1 MPVSIHAT
9 ELPLFKIFSND
20 FAFSIPPYQR
30 PYSWTTEQAS
40 DLYSDISFACNGQ
53 EDIKDTNPYFL
64 GSIVLIKGDSPDADV
79 VDGQQRLTTITIF
92 LSVLRKFV
100 PTDFAKGLTKFLYE
114 EGDVIVNSPNRYRV
128 KLRSRDEEFFH
139 RYIQDEKGID
149 NLLALNGSSLTDSQ
163 KNMQENA
170 KYFYEKL
177 PAVSPEQRVRLLQ
190 YMMTRCYLVV
200 VSTPDIDAAYRIF
213 TVMNARGLDLK
224 LPDLLKAEI
233 IGAIE
238 NDQEKY
244 TKIWETEEEELG
256 RDAFQEL
263 FAHIRMIYQRAKLR
277 VSAIKEFRESIKPQE
292 FPAKFIDEVLKPYS
306 DAFEI
311 IKKASYQSDK
321 DANKINVMFRWLNQI
336 DNFDWVPPAIVYLS
350 AHSQNPSELLKFLT
364 DLERLA
370 AGLMIKRA
378 DINERIERYALLLS
392 AIDNKVDLYVPDS
405 PLQLTPEEQKQ
416 IVEVLNGDLYLIARI
431 RQYVLLRLD
440 TALSAGGASY
450 YDLSIISV
458 EHVLPQ
464 NPSEG
469 SIWLQW
475 FPISIERENYVH
487 RIGNL
492 VLLSRRKNAQAQ
504 NYDFVTKKE
513 KYFKTSDGISPFA
526 LTTQVLKYDS
536 WTPAIIDERQKEQIQ
551 KLKSIWNLYEVF

>member
-1 MPVSIHAT
+1 MKCQH
-9 ELPLFKIFSND
+9 N
-20 FAFSIPPYQR
+20 
-30 PYSWTTEQAS
+30 
-40 DLYSDISFACNGQ
+40 
-53 EDIKDTNPYFL
+53 
-64 GSIVLIKGDSPDADV
+64 
-79 VDGQQRLTTITIF
+79 LTTITIF
-92 LSVLRKFV
+92 LSVLRNFV
-100 PTDFAKGLTKFLYE
+100 PSDFAIGLTKFLYE
-114 EGDVIVNSPNRYRV
+114 EGDVIINSPNRYRV
-128 KLRSRDEEFFH
+128 KLRSRDEEFFQ
-139 RYIQDEKGID
+139 RFVQDAQGID
-149 NLLALNGSSLTDSQ
+149 KLLALDSSRLTDSQ
-163 KNMQENA
+163 KNMQANA

-177 PAVSPEQRVRLLQ
+177 PAVAPQQRVRLLQ
-190 YMMTRCYLVV
+190 YLMTRCYLVV

-238 NDQEKY
+238 NEQEQEKY
-244 TKIWETEEEELG
+244 TQIWETEEEELG

-263 FAHIRMIYQRAKLR
+263 FAHIRMIYLRAKPR
-277 VSAIKEFRESIKPQE
+277 ASALKEFREAIKPQE
-292 FPAKFIDEVLKPYS
+292 FPKKFIDEVLKPYS
-306 DAFEI
+306 DAFEM

-321 DANKINVMFRWLNQI
+321 EASKINAFFRWLNQI

-350 AHSQNPSELLKFLT
+350 AQSQNPGKLLKFLT

-392 AIDNKVDLYVPDS
+392 AIADNVDLYAPDS
-405 PLQLTPEEQKQ
+405 PLQLTQAEQKQ
-416 IVEVLNGDLYLIARI
+416 IIEVLNGDLYLIARI

-440 TALSAGGASY
+440 TALSAGEAV
-450 YDLSIISV
+450 YDYPIISV

-475 FPISIERENYVH
+475 FPTPIERENYVH

-492 VLLSRRKNAQAQ
+492 VLLSRRKNTQAQ
-504 NYDFVTKKE
+504 NYDFVLKKE
-513 KYFKTSDGISPFA
+513 KYFKTSDGVSPFA

-551 KLKSIWNLYEVF
+551 KLKAIWNLHAAENRSIEA

>member
-40 DLYSDISFACNGQ
+40 DLYSDILFACNGS
-53 EDIKDTNPYFL
+53 DDVKDANPYFL
-64 GSIVLIKGDSPDADV
+64 GSIVLIKADSPDADV

-100 PTDFAKGLTKFLYE
+100 PLEFANGLTKFLYE

-128 KLRSRDEEFFH
+128 KLRSRDEEFFR
-139 RYIQDEKGID
+139 RYVQDEQGID
-149 NLLALNGSSLTDSQ
+149 KLLEIDFSRLTDSQ
-163 KNMQENA
+163 RNMQANA
-170 KYFYEKL
+170 RYFSQKL
-177 PAVSPEQRVRLLQ
+177 QTISDAQRVRMLQ

-233 IGAIE
+233 IGAIANE
-238 NDQEKY
+238 QEQEKF
-244 TKIWETEEEELG
+244 TQIWETEEEDLG
-256 RDAFQEL
+256 RDTFQEL

-277 VSAIKEFRESIKPQE
+277 ASAIKEFRESIKPQE
-292 FPAKFIDEVLKPYS
+292 FPIKFINEILKPYS
-306 DAFEI
+306 DAFEV
-311 IKKASYQSDK
+311 IKKASYKSDT
-321 DANKINVMFRWLNQI
+321 DAGKINAMFGWLNQI
-336 DNFDWVPPAIVYLS
+336 DNFDWVPPAIVYFS
-350 AHSQNPSELLKFLT
+350 ANSQNPTKLLKFFT
-364 DLERLA
+364 HLERLA
-370 AGLMIKRA
+370 AGLMIMRA
-378 DINERIERYALLLS
+378 DINQRIERYAALLS
-392 AIDNKVDLYVPDS
+392 AIDEKIDLYAPNS
-405 PLQLTPEEQKQ
+405 PLQLTPEEQQ
-416 IVEVLNGDLYLIARI
+416 SILAVLNGDLYLIARI

-440 TALSAGGASY
+440 TALSAGEATY
-450 YDLSIISV
+450 EYPILSV

-464 NPSEG
+464 NPAEN
-469 SIWLQW
+469 SIWTQW
-475 FPISIERENYVH
+475 FPTIEEREKYVH
-487 RIGNL
+487 KIGNL

-513 KYFKTSDGISPFA
+513 KYFKTSDGVSPFA
-526 LTTQVLKYDS
+526 ITTQVLNYDTWS
-536 WTPAIIDERQKEQIQ
+536 PDIIEKRQREQIQ
-551 KLKSIWNLYEVF
+551 KLKSIWHLS

>member
-1 MPVSIHAT
+1 MPVNIHAT

-20 FAFSIPPYQR
+20 FAFAIPPYQR

-40 DLYSDISFACNGQ
+40 ELYSDIFFACNGH
-53 EDIKDTNPYFL
+53 EDVKEANPYFL

-92 LSVLRKFV
+92 LSILRKFV

-128 KLRSRDEEFFH
+128 KLRSRDEEFFR
-139 RYIQDEKGID
+139 RYIQDEQGID
-149 NLLALNGSSLTDSQ
+149 NLLALDVSRLTDSQ
-163 KNMQENA
+163 RNMQTNA

-177 PAVSPEQRVRLLQ
+177 PIITPEQRIRLLQ

-238 NDQEKY
+238 NEKEQEKY
-244 TKIWETEEEELG
+244 TQIWETEEEELG

-277 VSAIKEFRESIKPQE
+277 ASAIKEFRESIKPQE
-292 FPAKFIDEVLKPYS
+292 FPTKFIDEILKPCS

-311 IKKASYQSDK
+311 IKRASYESDK
-321 DANKINVMFRWLNQI
+321 DAYKINASFRWLNQI

-350 AHSQNPSELLKFLT
+350 ANSQNPTKLLKFFT
-364 DLERLA
+364 SLERLA

-378 DINERIERYALLLS
+378 DINERIERYASLLL
-392 AIDNKVDLYVPDS
+392 AIDSLSDLYTPDS
-405 PLQLTPEEQKQ
+405 PLQLTQDEQKE
-416 IVEVLNGDLYLIARI
+416 IIKVLDGDIYLIARI

-440 TALSAGGASY
+440 TALSAGEAIY
-450 YDLSIISV
+450 NYPIISV

-464 NPSEG
+464 NPSPD
-469 SIWLQW
+469 SIWFKW
-475 FPISIERENYVH
+475 FPTQVDREKYVH

-492 VLLSRRKNAQAQ
+492 VLLSRRKNSQAQ
-504 NYDFVTKKE
+504 NYEFATKKE

-526 LTTQVLKYDS
+526 LTTQVLKYNS
-536 WTPAIIDERQKEQIQ
+536 WTPEIIEQRQKEQIK
-551 KLKSIWNLYEVF
+551 KLKAIWNIQ

>member
-1 MPVSIHAT
+1 MPVNIHAT

-20 FAFSIPPYQR
+20 FAFSIPRYQR

-53 EDIKDTNPYFL
+53 EDVKDANPYFL

-128 KLRSRDEEFFH
+128 KLRSRDAEFFH
-139 RYIQDEKGID
+139 RYIQDKQGID
-149 NLLALNGSSLTDSQ
+149 NLLALDNSKLTDSQ
-163 KNMQENA
+163 KNMRENA

-238 NDQEKY
+238 DEQEKY

-277 VSAIKEFRESIKPQE
+277 ASAIKEFRESIKPQE

-321 DANKINVMFRWLNQI
+321 DASKINALFGWLNQI

-350 AHSQNPSELLKFLT
+350 ANSQNPSELLKFLT

-392 AIDNKVDLYVPDS
+392 AIDNKVDLYAPDS
-405 PLQLTPEEQKQ
+405 PLQLTPDEQKQ

-440 TALSAGGASY
+440 TALSAGGAI
-450 YDLSIISV
+450 YDRPIISV

-464 NPSEG
+464 NPSKD
-469 SIWLQW
+469 SVWLQW
-475 FPISIERENYVH
+475 FPIPAEREKYVH

-492 VLLSRRKNAQAQ
+492 ALLSRRKNAQAQ
-504 NYDFVTKKE
+504 NYDFATKKE
-513 KYFKTSDGISPFA
+513 KYFQTPDGISPFA

-551 KLKSIWNLYEVF
+551 KLKAVWNLQ